1 MYCLC
6 CSVKTDVAAGGAL
19 SRLFIANAR
28 TVDSGNYT
36 CALADLAESTVA
48 VHVLNGKSCW
58 GFGCRVCGGG
68 GGVWYV
74 KSCPSG
80 SAAAAVMRLTGLFQ
94 PCVRFGVV
102 SSLKV

>member
-1 MYCLC
+1 METVYCLC

-48 VHVLNGKSCW
+48 VHVLNGKSW
-58 GFGCRVCGGG
+58 GG
-68 GGVWYV
+68 
-74 KSCPSG
+74 
-80 SAAAAVMRLTGLFQ
+80 
-94 PCVRFGVV
+94 
-102 SSLKV
+102 

>member
-48 VHVLNGKSCW
+48 VHVLNGKS
-58 GFGCRVCGGG
+58 
-68 GGVWYV
+68 
-74 KSCPSG
+74 SG
-80 SAAAAVMRLTGLFQ
+80 SQAFFSRG
-94 PCVRFGVV
+94 
-102 SSLKV
+102 

>member
-1 MYCLC
+1 M
-6 CSVKTDVAAGGAL
+6 KTDVAAGGAL

-58 GFGCRVCGGG
+58 GWVVGLVGGR
-68 GGVWYV
+68 VWYV
-74 KSCPSG
+74 KSCSSG
-80 SAAAAVMRLTGLFQ
+80 SAAAAVTGLFQ
-94 PCVRFGVV
+94 PCARFEVV